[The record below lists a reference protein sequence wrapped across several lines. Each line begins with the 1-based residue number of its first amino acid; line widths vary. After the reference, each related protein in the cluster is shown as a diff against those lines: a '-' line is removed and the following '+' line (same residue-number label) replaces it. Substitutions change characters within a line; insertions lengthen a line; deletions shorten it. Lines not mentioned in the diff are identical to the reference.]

1 MVISIYCI
9 KKNTCAVDLE
19 ASLDKLR
26 VQKYNHMKTK
36 AEGSGPRSMEVVK
49 GESENNADPRGRSK
63 LLKRGIAK
71 VLRSLTLG
79 AYLALNAQHPIINVS
94 MTQ

>member
-9 KKNTCAVDLE
+9 KKNTCAVELD
-19 ASLDKLR
+19 ASLGKLWE
-26 VQKYNHMKTK
+26 QKYNHMKTK
-36 AEGSGPRSMEVVK
+36 VVGSEPKSMKVVS

-63 LLKRGIAK
+63 SVKRGIAK

-79 AYLALNAQHPIINVS
+79 AYLALNARHPIINVS
-94 MTQ
+94 MSQ